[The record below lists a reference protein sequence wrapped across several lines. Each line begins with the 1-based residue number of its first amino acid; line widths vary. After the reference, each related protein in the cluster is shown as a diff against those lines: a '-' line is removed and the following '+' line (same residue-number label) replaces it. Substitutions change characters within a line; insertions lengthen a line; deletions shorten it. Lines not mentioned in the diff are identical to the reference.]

1 MWSRGGNVVDV
12 RIAMITSP
20 WVAVPPEGYGG
31 TELVVDGLCR
41 ALSDAG
47 HEVLLCAT
55 GDSACPVQRAWTF
68 DAACG
73 TDHIDPELELRH
85 VISAYADA
93 VAWGADIVHDHTMVG
108 PYYAAGHV
116 EVPVVTTAHGPLC
129 GPRAALYRDLAPRVP
144 VIAISHDQRAR
155 AGSIPVRAVIHHGLD
170 IDRYPVGGG
179 DGGYAAFLGRMS
191 PDKGVVTAIEVA
203 RAAQLPLRIAAKM
216 REPDEQAFF
225 AAHVEPLLGDGVEYL
240 GEVAG
245 EAKLR
250 LLAGALCLL
259 NPICWPEPFGM
270 VMIESLAC
278 ATPVVATPYGAAPEI
293 VDDGV
298 TGYVAHGIDKLALA
312 VVATRSLPRASCR
325 DAVAA
330 RFSTAHMAAGHVRL
344 YAQLVSRVTGARAG

>member
-1 MWSRGGNVVDV
+1 
-12 RIAMITSP
+12 
-20 WVAVPPEGYGG
+20 
-31 TELVVDGLCR
+31 
-41 ALSDAG
+41 
-47 HEVLLCAT
+47 
-55 GDSACPVQRAWTF
+55 
-68 DAACG
+68 
-73 TDHIDPELELRH
+73 
-85 VISAYADA
+85 
-93 VAWGADIVHDHTMVG
+93 
-108 PYYAAGHV
+108 
-116 EVPVVTTAHGPLC
+116 
-129 GPRAALYRDLAPRVP
+129 
-144 VIAISHDQRAR
+144 
-155 AGSIPVRAVIHHGLD
+155 
-170 IDRYPVGGG
+170 
-179 DGGYAAFLGRMS
+179 
-191 PDKGVVTAIEVA
+191 
-203 RAAQLPLRIAAKM
+203 M

-330 RFSTAHMAAGHVRL
+330 RFSTAHRAAGHVRL